1 MNNLN
6 TIKFLQKICGDEG
19 VITNDTD
26 TKVFDQDWDKK
37 FQHKSICVV
46 LPRNKQEVS
55 QIVKF
60 CNDNIIKIIPQGGNT
75 GLVAGANPTSNKTEI
90 ILNLKKMNKI
100 KEIDKLNLSIEL
112 EAGVVLELLKD
123 QCEREGIYFP
133 LEITSSGS
141 SQIGG
146 NIATNAGGMNAIKYG
161 TMRDQ
166 LLGIEVVTADGNVM
180 NLNNKM
186 RKNNMGYDLKF
197 LFCGSEG
204 TLGIITSATLKL
216 YPLPKK
222 SISILVAY
230 ENISSLLDS
239 YIEIRGELS
248 DLLECCEFFTNV
260 SFQIAKKNKSLNK
273 NFFSQDYP
281 YYLLLRLTSNSFST
295 NLEHIITSFLYKKEN
310 YADVIIPL
318 NKSNEKEFWTFR
330 EKISEGQKKEG
341 FVIHN
346 DISVPINELG
356 NLLNDVKK
364 KISDIDS
371 QFILHS
377 FGHLGDSNIHMNIIL
392 DSKNKDLNNI
402 EYMVT
407 NIINDKVIE
416 LGGSISAE
424 HGIGIIK
431 KNSFIKYSKDTN
443 VEAMKKIKKIFDPN
457 NIMNPNKIF
466 DI

>member
-1 MNNLN
+1 MNPA
-6 TIKFLQKICGDEG
+6 F
-19 VITNDTD
+19 
-26 TKVFDQDWDKK
+26 W
-37 FQHKSICVV
+37 S
-46 LPRNKQEVS
+46 PRW
-55 QIVKF
+55 
-60 CNDNIIKIIPQGGNT
+60 
-75 GLVAGANPTSNKTEI
+75 NP
-90 ILNLKKMNKI
+90 
-100 KEIDKLNLSIEL
+100 
-112 EAGVVLELLKD
+112 
-123 QCEREGIYFP
+123 P
-133 LEITSSGS
+133 
-141 SQIGG
+141 
-146 NIATNAGGMNAIKYG
+146 
-161 TMRDQ
+161 
-166 LLGIEVVTADGNVM
+166 
-180 NLNNKM
+180 
-186 RKNNMGYDLKF
+186 
-197 LFCGSEG
+197 
-204 TLGIITSATLKL
+204 
-216 YPLPKK
+216 
-222 SISILVAY
+222 
-230 ENISSLLDS
+230 
-239 YIEIRGELS
+239 
-248 DLLECCEFFTNV
+248 
-260 SFQIAKKNKSLNK
+260 
-273 NFFSQDYP
+273 
-281 YYLLLRLTSNSFST
+281 
-295 NLEHIITSFLYKKEN
+295 
-310 YADVIIPL
+310 IPL

-431 KNSFIKYSKDTN
+431 KNSFIKYSKDIN